1 MPALRFCPNDD
12 TKLQLV
18 NLEEGKENVA
28 EFVIKN
34 PDDVVV
40 QVFNAGLCGT
50 DIHIVQVQN
59 SYFTDIG
66 KDMKFFIVMIFNI
79 VEKLSLF

>member
-34 PDDVVV
+34 PDEVVV

-50 DIHIVQVQN
+50 DIHIVQVQ
-59 SYFTDIG
+59 
-66 KDMKFFIVMIFNI
+66 KDVLCSFFFRVR
-79 VEKLSLF
+79 KTLF

>member
-34 PDDVVV
+34 PDEVVV

-50 DIHIVQVQN
+50 DIHIVQVQKLHF
-59 SYFTDIG
+59 SDIALH
-66 KDMKFFIVMIFNI
+66 MKFFIVIICFI
-79 VEKLSLF
+79 VEKLLIF

>member
-1 MPALRFCPNDD
+1 MPALRFCPNEE

-18 NLEEGKENVA
+18 NLEEGKETTP

-34 PDDVVV
+34 PDEVVV

-50 DIHIVQVQN
+50 DIHIVQV
-59 SYFTDIG
+59 
-66 KDMKFFIVMIFNI
+66 
-79 VEKLSLF
+79 

>member
-34 PDDVVV
+34 PDEVVV

-50 DIHIVQVQN
+50 DIHIVQVQ
-59 SYFTDIG
+59 SLYFLNFG
-66 KDMKFFIVMIFNI
+66 KVMQFCLVI
-79 VEKLSLF
+79 L

>member
-18 NLEEGKENVA
+18 NLEEQKDDSA

-34 PDDVVV
+34 PDEVVV

-50 DIHIVQVQN
+50 DIHIVQV
-59 SYFTDIG
+59 
-66 KDMKFFIVMIFNI
+66 
-79 VEKLSLF
+79 